1 MNRPELSRER
11 ARRLRRD
18 MTDAEQK
25 LWSRLRARRFEKV
38 KFRRQVP
45 IGPFI
50 ADFCSHEH
58 KLIIELDG
66 GQHAEQEAYDGERT
80 RYLERKGYRVIRF
93 WDGEVLLELEKVLE
107 QIYEFL
113 QVRPTTL

>member
-1 MNRPELSRER
+1 MLAS

-18 MTDAEQK
+18 LTDAERR
-25 LWSRLRARRFEKV
+25 LWSHLRARRFEKV

-50 ADFCSHEH
+50 ADFCSHQC
-58 KLIIELDG
+58 KLIVELDG
-66 GQHAEQEAYDGERT
+66 GQHAERETYDRERT

-93 WDGEVLLELEKVLE
+93 WDHEVLLELDRVLE
-107 QIYEFL
+107 QIYSFL
-113 QVRPTTL
+113 